1 MRTWK
6 YTLAAALTAACCL
19 LPLAGLAESYGVI
32 RGGRLNLRAEPHAGS
47 DRLGQYP
54 PGTWLELIS
63 KTGSWYFVEVEDGAT
78 GYMSGNYIVTDDTPS
93 GTYGTVDNPDGYV
106 NLRKTP
112 SLSADV
118 LARYNSGTRVDILS
132 QNTGWYQVRVDGLTG
147 FMVSDLVRLGDVSPV
162 AYATVSTPNG
172 NSVNLRG
179 GPSKDAPWLSS
190 WQPGTAVEILVKGK
204 NWHKVR
210 IGGTIGFMSAQYLT
224 NSSNYDST
232 QNVTVYYGV
241 VNNPKSTQVLNLRQQ
256 PSLDAKVLGYYGNG
270 TLVKVLSKGTTWH
283 EVLVGSQRGY
293 MMAKY
298 IRLTGNSGVEAIR
311 RTATLVNPNG
321 GSIVNFRSAPSLYAK
336 VLGVYS
342 VGTQVTVVESGVD
355 WTRVNIGGSTGYVS
369 SYFLQY

>member
-1 MRTWK
+1 MRKWK
-6 YTLAAALTAACCL
+6 YKAAAAAALLLCL
-19 LPLAGLAESYGVI
+19 LPVASLCEAYGVI

-54 PGTWLELIS
+54 PGTWVELIS

-78 GYMSGNYIVTDDTPS
+78 GYMSETYIEADSTPGGS
-93 GTYGTVDNPDGYV
+93 YGTIVNPNGHV
-106 NLRKTP
+106 NLRQTP
-112 SLSADV
+112 SLSAAV
-118 LARYNSGTRVDILS
+118 LARFDSGTRVDILS

-147 FMVSDLVRLGDVSPV
+147 FMVSDLIQLGDISPV
-162 AYATVSTPNG
+162 SYATISTPNG

-179 GPSKDAPWLSS
+179 GPGTGAPWLSS
-190 WQPGTAVEILVKGK
+190 WQPGTTVEILVKGK

-210 IGGTIGFMSAQYLT
+210 IGGTIGFMAVQYLT
-224 NSSNYDST
+224 APSNYDST
-232 QNVTVYYGV
+232 QNVRVYYGV

-270 TLVKVLSKGTTWH
+270 TLVKVLAKGPTWH

-336 VLGVYS
+336 VLGMYS

-369 SYFLQY
+369 SHFLHY

>member
-54 PGTWLELIS
+54 PGTWVELIS

-78 GYMSGNYIVTDDTPS
+78 GYMSGSYISEDTTPGGSYGHGRQS
-93 GTYGTVDNPDGYV
+93 GR
-106 NLRKTP
+106 LRQP
-112 SLSADV
+112 AQDP
-118 LARYNSGTRVDILS
+118 LAERGRARPLQQRYARGHPVAEHGLVSGAR
-132 QNTGWYQVRVDGLTG
+132 GRAYG

-162 AYATVSTPNG
+162 AYATIATPNG

-190 WQPGTAVEILVKGK
+190 WQPGTTVEILVKGK

-210 IGGTIGFMSAQYLT
+210 IGGTIGFMSAQYLA
-224 NSSNYDST
+224 SSSSYDST
-232 QNVTVYYGV
+232 QNMTVYYGV

-283 EVLVGSQRGY
+283 EVLVGSRG
-293 MMAKY
+293 
-298 IRLTGNSGVEAIR
+298 
-311 RTATLVNPNG
+311 
-321 GSIVNFRSAPSLYAK
+321 
-336 VLGVYS
+336 
-342 VGTQVTVVESGVD
+342 GT
-355 WTRVNIGGSTGYVS
+355 
-369 SYFLQY
+369 